1 MIAVPSVLAAR
12 AWPARYCAILASRTF
27 VSKLRD
33 RRLWMVAAA
42 IIACFSLL
50 QIEFAQAQAL
60 PKQTRFCYQG
70 FCHSRLSVVEAHLR
84 ATAGSY
90 GYLWAK
96 VSTKKYM
103 DSVDGPVLILQYEVS
118 DQEPAVLYPPGYV
131 TNSLDASDGIC
142 AANPDPYAPT
152 RCANEDEGVAGALAK
167 MRATFPACSIV
178 AGGYEGNHG
187 VPYVSVRQEHGY
199 GMITF
204 LASSAGAERKYN
216 YTVWCPGWGANVAP
230 DPRKM
235 PLSKIQ
241 NFDCPSGFRAK
252 YANNPAYLGY
262 GPEVDWPRI
271 CEPTMTTQTIY
282 AYTITQKKSCAVNE
296 NPCFPATGDK
306 AREEVDFFFAGRG
319 FTRHYHSL
327 GQLQAGPEL
336 GANWSHSYSGV
347 VVSGGGDLRID
358 EAGYLQDYAAG
369 RGSQSSGE
377 MLTPLSGG
385 GFELVTSSGSR
396 RRYSAQGKLLVM
408 DDGVS
413 ANTVGLTYDSRGRL
427 DRAVDGSGRTLRFV
441 YDGSRIK
448 SIILPDGSAA
458 SYHYDQHGNLSQ
470 VVRPDGSS
478 RTYLYG
484 EPGLASA
491 DGVHL
496 MTGIVEGAERYA
508 TFSYNDQDMVVGSQL
523 LADSRPVD
531 NISITYGSDGEV
543 ASVNNLGDVRKHKIG
558 GGRYPQITQTVDAQ
572 GVRSYAF
579 NDKGRLTL
587 MVDASG
593 NRTTIDYFD
602 SGLTSAA
609 LSQVVS
615 RVEESIGRITRNA
628 RDTGNR
634 LAEQR
639 ISQKFAGGERLV
651 SLYRYTYDAQGHVL
665 FSCQYDSNQN
675 TDYVCGSL
683 AIAPSNVRQTQNTYC
698 SEAEAAANP
707 TRCPLPG
714 LQLTAINPVGAI
726 TRFEYHAANDS
737 GCDTN
742 GECRFRKGD
751 LRAEI
756 DPLGRRTEY
765 LEYDAFGRAVQ
776 VRGIDGVVVEQL
788 FDHNA
793 RVLAETIKGDVPAND
808 RIRLYEYNS
817 TGKLTRVTQ
826 PDGVWTRMHYD
837 TADRLTS
844 VEDVAGN
851 RINYVLDG
859 AGNRVR
865 EEVRDSGGALRRVLD
880 RLFDTASRMTRVTGA
895 SGQATQLRYDAVGN
909 MLETENPVGTISK
922 STYDGVGRPTRQID
936 DLGGINAE
944 MRYEYAAN
952 GQVERVVDPKGLA
965 TTYAYDGFGQLVT
978 QTSPD
983 TGITQFTYDRLGNTL
998 TRTDARGVTA
1008 QYEYDAIGRT
1018 AAVRFAD
1025 PAADIQYVYDQPSS
1039 QCPAGERAGI
1049 GRLSS
1054 MIDPSGRTDYCYS
1067 AVGDLVRR
1075 VQVVEGQALV
1085 LRYAY
1090 APSGRLQS
1098 MTYPDGSLVDF
1109 GYDTLGQV
1117 NSVGVTPAGGTRQVL
1132 LQGTQ
1137 ALPFGPEQSWTF
1149 GNGRRL
1155 DRNYDLDYRP
1165 KTISDERDGLNVAFG
1180 FDPVGNIT
1188 SLTDGGPQGQGATL
1202 DYDALGRLTAFKDA
1216 QTGVAIEQYS
1226 YDATGNRL
1234 SFGNSAG
1241 VQAYVY
1247 PAGSHRLMSVDGV
1260 DRTYDAMGNT
1270 LTIGDEWQYAFDLA
1284 GRLGSATRAGSA
1296 QASYRHNAAGQ
1307 RVLQQV
1313 GTDKTLHLHGEG
1325 GEWLGS
1331 YGASGVSTQQVVW
1344 LGSRPVG
1351 MIQAGKLL
1359 YIESDH
1365 LGSPRAVIDPLR
1377 DVAVWRW
1384 SLLGEAFGKGEV
1396 AEDPDQD
1403 GALQAF
1409 DLRFPGQ
1416 RHDSASDLNYNY
1428 HRDYDAATGRYVES
1442 DPVGMAAGSSTYG
1455 YVGGMP
1461 LNAYDPRGLTAIR
1474 GSLPAPGER
1483 RPDGT
1488 VYCDDGVV
1496 NPFVNWGG
1504 LATYDQ
1510 TCLGECLLA
1519 HENTHVADAT
1529 RSNPGV
1535 CRYWGW
1541 LPIVHPKGLV
1551 TFDNDPE
1558 RLASESRAYA
1568 AEIRCLLAK
1577 LAKEGCQGSM
1587 CEKVIRARLNDIV
1600 NKILPDVRNGTYPN
1614 GTYGTE

>member
-1 MIAVPSVLAAR
+1 VIVFAWFAMSFNLGVSISLPRLIACRTPSWDSGIFSRLSRLLLAASLVAIGTGAVR
-12 AWPARYCAILASRTF
+12 AQNTEP
-27 VSKLRD
+27 
-33 RRLWMVAAA
+33 
-42 IIACFSLL
+42 
-50 QIEFAQAQAL
+50 
-60 PKQTRFCYQG
+60 RFCYNT
-70 FCHSRLSVVEAHLR
+70 CYPTLHEAEAELR
-84 ATAGSY
+84 DTAGSY
-90 GYLWAK
+90 GSLW
-96 VSTKKYM
+96 KKEKTHLYM
-103 DSVDGPVLILQYEVS
+103 DTGQGPVYFIRYVLE
-118 DQEPAVLYPPGYV
+118 DQPARPMYKPGYTV
-131 TNSLDASDGIC
+131 AGHTANEGIC
-142 AANPDPYAPT
+142 AALGQPYNTTSCLDEA
-152 RCANEDEGVAGALAK
+152 EGVAGMMALL
-167 MRATFPACSIV
+167 RSRSPSCTYV
-178 AGGYEGNHG
+178 ELGYFGSYG
-187 VPYVSVRQEHGY
+187 VPYVSTRSNGSY
-199 GMITF
+199 GVVSFTSV
-204 LASSAGAERKYN
+204 LAGAERREYR
-216 YTVWCPGWGANVAP
+216 YTTWCPGWGADSP
-230 DPRKM
+230 PSKGS
-235 PLSKIQ
+235 LSLAKIQ
-241 NFDCPSGFRAK
+241 TFECPAGFQPKHAD
-252 YANNPAYLGY
+252 NPAYIPGGAGLA
-262 GPEVDWPRI
+262 WPLV
-271 CEPTMTTQTIY
+271 CEPKMPPQAIYVYAANQTES
-282 AYTITQKKSCAVNE
+282 APANC

-306 AREEVDFFFAGRG
+306 ARSETDFTFAGRS
-319 FTRHYHSL
+319 FTRYYHSL
-327 GQLQAGPEL
+327 GQLQSSPEL
-336 GANWSHSYSGV
+336 GSNWTHSYSGALT
-347 VVSGGGDLRID
+347 SSTGQARFN
-358 EAGYLQDYAAG
+358 ERGYLQTYSSG
-369 RGSQSSGE
+369 RGDQVAGE
-377 MLTPLSGG
+377 TLRKKQDGQ
-385 GFELVTSSGSR
+385 FELIEATGSKR
-396 RRYSAQGKLLVM
+396 VYSAQGRLIAV
-408 DDGVS
+408 DDGDPRTAVTLEYD
-413 ANTVGLTYDSRGRL
+413 ANGRL
-427 DRAVDGSGRTLRFV
+427 ARVADSARRALVFA
-441 YDGSRIK
+441 YDQTRIT
-448 SIILPDGSAA
+448 SITLPDGSVARYA
-458 SYHYDQHGNLSQ
+458 YDQYNNLIK
-470 VVRPDGSS
+470 VDRPDGSS
-478 RTYLYG
+478 RSYVYA
-484 EPGLASA
+484 EQGLAPA
-491 DGVHL
+491 GGWNL
-496 MTGIVEGAERYA
+496 LTGIVEGEVRYA
-508 TFSYNDQDMVVGSQL
+508 TFSYNEKAKVAGSRL
-523 LADSRPVD
+523 FADGQPVD
-531 NISITYGSDGEV
+531 VIAISYNPDGS
-543 ASVNNLGDVRKHKIG
+543 ATSVNHPGDVKQHSVG
-558 GGRYPQITQTVDAQ
+558 GGQFRQITQTVDAQ
-572 GVRSYAF
+572 GTRSYGF
-579 NDKGRLTL
+579 SSSGRPISRTDALGNLTIYSY
-587 MVDASG
+587 VESSVG
-593 NRTTIDYFD
+593 PV
-602 SGLTSAA
+602 
-609 LSQVVS
+609 SQVMTTTQ
-615 RVEESIGRITRNA
+615 ESIGRITRTT
-628 RDTGNR
+628 RDANNR
-634 LAEQR
+634 VVEER
-639 ISQKFAGGERLV
+639 VSQKVTGGDLLT
-651 SLYRYTYDAQGHVL
+651 SLSRKTYDAQGHVL
-665 FSCQYDSNQN
+665 FSCQYDANLP

-683 AIAPSNVRQTQNTYC
+683 VTAPSNVRQSQNTYC

-707 TRCPLPG
+707 VLCPLPG
-714 LQLTAINPVGAI
+714 LQLTAINPAGAI

-737 GCDTN
+737 GCDAN

-788 FDHNA
+788 FDHNG

-844 VEDVAGN
+844 VEDAAGN

-865 EEVRDSGGALRRVLD
+865 EEVRDSSGVLRRVLD

-909 MLETENPVGTISK
+909 LLETENPVGTTSK

-1018 AAVRFAD
+1018 TAVRFAD

-1067 AVGDLVRR
+1067 PVGDLVRR

-1098 MTYPDGSLVDF
+1098 MTYPDGSLVDY
-1109 GYDTLGQV
+1109 GHDTLGKV

-1155 DRNYDLDYRP
+1155 DRSYDLDYRP

-1188 SLTDGGPQGQGATL
+1188 SLTDGGPQRHGATL

-1216 QTGVAIEQYS
+1216 QTGVAIERYS

-1260 DRTYDAMGNT
+1260 GRTYDAMGNT

-1307 RVLQQV
+1307 RVLQRV
-1313 GTDKTLHLHGEG
+1313 GTDKALHLHGEG

-1331 YGASGVSTQQVVW
+1331 YGASGVPTQQVVW

-1351 MIQAGKLL
+1351 MIQAGKLF